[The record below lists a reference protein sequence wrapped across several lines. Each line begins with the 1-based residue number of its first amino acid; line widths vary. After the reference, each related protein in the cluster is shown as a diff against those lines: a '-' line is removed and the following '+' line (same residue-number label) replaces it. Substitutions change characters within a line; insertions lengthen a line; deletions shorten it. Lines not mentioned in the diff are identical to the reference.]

1 MKNKLQL
8 NAIKNLLFSSIS
20 CSKESHKITDSD
32 HFFLIK
38 KIVYIFIAL
47 LLCQNSVAQIQHWTG
62 ATSTD
67 WNTAS
72 NWSPSGVPTSTS
84 ELYIFNGTNT
94 ITVSGTAIAKS
105 VNIQNSKTLTINTGA
120 TLNLIGDGSNFAYL
134 DVYESSTVVNNGT
147 LALETQIGAAV
158 GGFVGIHPTATVINN
173 GTFKI
178 NTTANRAIEM
188 GNPNGTNGTATFTNN
203 NCGKLI
209 AKLGQLY
216 VYASPTSIVNNYG
229 FIQIGGNI
237 SGNGSFSNYGTV
249 VSGGIN
255 IATNNQSGSV
265 IVNNN
270 PTNSTIFSYTGT
282 YLGTINGIYT
292 NTTATTTAG
301 TFTAPNTFVPS
312 GLPLG
317 SQTLYAKITPSGG
330 ACSYVVPFTY
340 NYAPPT
346 ITAGAVTNAATCG
359 GATGSIAFTTTN
371 VANGTYSL
379 TFNTTGA
386 SSPKNINVS
395 SNTFIL
401 SGLTAGAYNNFSL
414 TVLGQTA
421 TTGTLSPAKTVADA
435 ALPNAGLT
443 LSSGT
448 LTATQAGA
456 AYRWFT
462 CPSTLV
468 SGQTART
475 YTPTASADYKVE
487 VTLNGCVAT
496 SNCVSVAVLAND
508 SFEKTNSFVLYPNP
522 SKGIVTI
529 DSQINGDFEI
539 TNQLGQKVTQF
550 KVKEGS
556 NTINLESLA
565 EGVYFIKSKN
575 NNFES
580 QKIIIKH

>member
-1 MKNKLQL
+1 VLKYASITGTVTNSG
-8 NAIKNLLFSSIS
+8 NA
-20 CSKESHKITDSD
+20 
-32 HFFLIK
+32 
-38 KIVYIFIAL
+38 
-47 LLCQNSVAQIQHWTG
+47 SVA
-62 ATSTD
+62 
-67 WNTAS
+67 
-72 NWSPSGVPTSTS
+72 
-84 ELYIFNGTNT
+84 
-94 ITVSGTAIAKS
+94 
-105 VNIQNSKTLTINTGA
+105 
-120 TLNLIGDGSNFAYL
+120 
-134 DVYESSTVVNNGT
+134 VNNT
-147 LALETQIGAAV
+147 
-158 GGFVGIHPTATVINN
+158 PTPI
-173 GTFKI
+173 
-178 NTTANRAIEM
+178 
-188 GNPNGTNGTATFTNN
+188 FT
-203 NCGKLI
+203 
-209 AKLGQLY
+209 
-216 VYASPTSIVNNYG
+216 YG
-229 FIQIGGNI
+229 
-237 SGNGSFSNYGTV
+237 
-249 VSGGIN
+249 
-255 IATNNQSGSV
+255 
-265 IVNNN
+265 
-270 PTNSTIFSYTGT
+270 GT
-282 YLGTINGIYT
+282 YNGTINGIYT

-379 TFNTTGA
+379 TFNTTGTA
-386 SSPKNINVS
+386 SPKSITVS
-395 SNTFIL
+395 SNTFTL

-414 TVLGQTA
+414 TVSGQTA
-421 TTGTLSPAKTVADA
+421 TTGTLSPAKTVADP

-462 CPSTLV
+462 CPSSLV

-475 YTPTASADYKVE
+475 YTPTVSADYKVE

-539 TNQLGQKVTQF
+539 ANQLGQKVTQF